1 MTTKISKI
9 MVVFVTTASIA
20 FLGIAVGIS
29 KLGPNWREETQNLP
43 DYAFAETKGEKPQW
57 TTTQRTQPKDSAPL
71 ATGSLPSVIMK
82 SYDDASRRN
91 QDKVAATTPQIKN
104 LKTQIGRLSKFVD
117 EDVQGIAK
125 REEQLVQAL
134 ADVGTQIQTL
144 STESELLAT
153 QAVDIRAVGERTR
166 ESGMRLKRQ
175 RIQIETELYRATQQQ
190 RYLLDQVYQIE
201 GILHRLQDREQQLI
215 KQGAVPNQAAPAI
228 DSTST

>member
-43 DYAFAETKGEKPQW
+43 DYAFAETTGEKPQW
-57 TTTQRTQPKDSAPL
+57 TTTQRTESAPL

-91 QDKVAATTPQIKN
+91 QDKVAATTPQIEN
-104 LKTQIGRLSKFVD
+104 IKTQIGRLSKFVD
-117 EDVQGIAK
+117 EDVQGISK

-215 KQGAVPNQAAPAI
+215 KQGAVPNQAAPAG

>member
-43 DYAFAETKGEKPQW
+43 DYAFAETTGENPQW
-57 TTTQRTQPKDSAPL
+57 TTTQRTESAPL
-71 ATGSLPSVIMK
+71 ATGSLPSAIMK
-82 SYDDASRRN
+82 SYDDAKRRN
-91 QDKVAATTPQIKN
+91 EDKVAATTPQTENIKQQM
-104 LKTQIGRLSKFVD
+104 TRLSAFINED
-117 EDVQGIAK
+117 EEGIKK
-125 REEQLVQAL
+125 REEQLAQDLV
-134 ADVGTQIQTL
+134 DVGTQIQTL
-144 STESELLAT
+144 STEGERLAT

-175 RIQIETELYRATQQQ
+175 RIQIETELYRAVQQK
-190 RYLLDQVYQIE
+190 RHLLDQVYQME

-215 KQGAVPNQAAPAI
+215 KQGAVPSQAAPAV

>member
-43 DYAFAETKGEKPQW
+43 DYAFAETTGENPEW
-57 TTTQRTQPKDSAPL
+57 TTTQRTESAPL
-71 ATGSLPSVIMK
+71 ATGSLPNVIMK
-82 SYDDASRRN
+82 SYDDAKERN
-91 QDKVAATTPQIKN
+91 EIKVKATTPEIEQVKQ
-104 LKTQIGRLSKFVD
+104 QIGRLSTFFG

-134 ADVGTQIQTL
+134 VDVGTQIQTL
-144 STESELLAT
+144 STESEVLAT

-175 RIQIETELYRATQQQ
+175 RIQIETELYRATQQK
-190 RYLLDQVYQIE
+190 RLLLDQVYQIQ

-215 KQGAVPNQAAPAI
+215 KQGAVPNQAAPAA

>member
-1 MTTKISKI
+1 

-43 DYAFAETKGEKPQW
+43 DYAFAETTGEKPQW

-91 QDKVAATTPQIKN
+91 QDKVAATTPQIENIKQ
-104 LKTQIGRLSKFVD
+104 QIGRLTTFVK
-117 EDVQGIAK
+117 EDTQGIAK

-144 STESELLAT
+144 STESELLAS

-215 KQGAVPNQAAPAI
+215 KQGAVPNQAAPAV

>member
-43 DYAFAETKGEKPQW
+43 DYAFAETTGEKPQW

-91 QDKVAATTPQIKN
+91 QDKVAATTPQIENIKQ
-104 LKTQIGRLSKFVD
+104 QIGRLTTFVK
-117 EDVQGIAK
+117 EDTQGIAK

-144 STESELLAT
+144 STESELLAS

-215 KQGAVPNQAAPAI
+215 KQGAVPNQAAPAV

>member
-43 DYAFAETKGEKPQW
+43 DYAFAETTGENPQW
-57 TTTQRTQPKDSAPL
+57 TTTQRTESAPL
-71 ATGSLPSVIMK
+71 ATGSLPSAIMK
-82 SYDDASRRN
+82 SYDDAKRRN
-91 QDKVAATTPQIKN
+91 EDKVAATTPQTENIKQQM
-104 LKTQIGRLSKFVD
+104 TRLSAFINED
-117 EDVQGIAK
+117 EEGIKK
-125 REEQLVQAL
+125 REEKLAQNLV
-134 ADVGTQIQTL
+134 DVGSQIEAISAEGEQ
-144 STESELLAT
+144 LAN

-175 RIQIETELYRATQQQ
+175 RIQIETELYRAIQQK
-190 RYLLDQVYQIE
+190 RHLLDQVYQME

-215 KQGAVPNQAAPAI
+215 KQGAVPNQAAPAV

>member
-91 QDKVAATTPQIKN
+91 QDKVAATTPQIEN
-104 LKTQIGRLSKFVD
+104 IKTQIGRLSKFVD
-117 EDVQGIAK
+117 EDVQGISK

>member
-29 KLGPNWREETQNLP
+29 KLGPNWLEETQNLP
-43 DYAFAETKGEKPQW
+43 DYAFAETTGEKPEW
-57 TTTQRTQPKDSAPL
+57 TSTQRTESAVL
-71 ATGSLPSVIMK
+71 ATGPLSSVIMK
-82 SYDDASRRN
+82 SYVDAASRN
-91 QDKVAATTPQIKN
+91 EAKVAATTPQIEN
-104 LKTQIGRLSKFVD
+104 LKQQITRLSVFID
-117 EDVQGIAK
+117 EDEQGIVK
-125 REEQLVQAL
+125 REEQLAQAL
-134 ADVGTQIQTL
+134 VDVGTQIQTL
-144 STESELLAT
+144 STEGERLAN

-175 RIQIETELYRATQQQ
+175 RIQIETELYRLVQQK
-190 RYLLDQVYQIE
+190 RHLLDLVYQIE

-215 KQGAVPNQAAPAI
+215 KQGAVPNGAAPTV